1 MSASQK
7 VIKYSAIALAFLII
21 FSIFTC
27 LVSFILSI
35 TSSIKKEDEIKEI
48 NAKNN
53 YKNLTI
59 NLRATSLTIK
69 KGEKFKVSSNND
81 KITIKQ
87 SDDSLTIKETKT
99 NFNFKEKLEL
109 IIYIPD
115 DYVFDDVSIKNGAG
129 KIDIT
134 ELNSQEL
141 SLELGAG
148 STILKNVNILKETK
162 IECGAGS
169 FKILSGNIN
178 NLDLDLGVGKTS
190 ISAKITG
197 NNKIDSGIGS
207 LDLNLDGIKNDY
219 KLKLK
224 KGLGSITID
233 GASFNES
240 LFGEGT
246 NYIDIDGGIGS
257 INIAF
262 KNEEI

>member
-27 LVSFILSI
+27 LVSFTLSI

-48 NAKNN
+48 NVKNN

-59 NLRATSLTIK
+59 NLRTTSLTIK
-69 KGEKFKVSSNND
+69 KGEKFQVSSNND

-87 SDDSLTIKETKT
+87 SGDSLTIKETKT

-115 DYVFDDVSIKNGAG
+115 DYVFDDVSIENEAG

-141 SLELGAG
+141 SLELEAG

-197 NNKIDSGIGS
+197 NSKIDSGIGS
-207 LDLNLDGIKNDY
+207 LDLNLDGIKSDY
-219 KLKLK
+219 KLKLE
-224 KGLGSITID
+224 KGLGSITVD

-246 NYIDIDGGIGS
+246 NYIDIDGGIGN

>member
-1 MSASQK
+1 MSTSQK
-7 VIKYSAIALAFLII
+7 VIKYSAIGLAFFII
-21 FSIFTC
+21 FSIFAC
-27 LVSFILSI
+27 LISFASSI
-35 TSSIKKEDEIKEI
+35 TSLIKKEDKIEEII
-48 NAKNN
+48 VKNN
-53 YKNLTI
+53 YRNLTI
-59 NLRATSLTIK
+59 NLRTTSLIIK

-81 KITIKQ
+81 KIAIKKGN
-87 SDDSLTIKETKT
+87 DYLTIKENKT
-99 NFNFKEKLEL
+99 NFNIKEKSEL
-109 IIYIPD
+109 IIYVPD
-115 DYVFDDVSIKNGAG
+115 DYAFNDITIKNGAG
-129 KIDIT
+129 KIDIAD
-134 ELNSQEL
+134 LNSEEI

-148 STILKNVNILKETK
+148 STTLKNINIFKETK

-178 NLDLDLGVGKTS
+178 DLDLDLGVGKTS

-197 NNKIDSGIGS
+197 NSKIDSGIGS
-207 LDLNLDGIKNDY
+207 LDLNLDGTKNDY

-262 KNEEI
+262 KNNEV

>member
-27 LVSFILSI
+27 LISFTLSI

-48 NAKNN
+48 NVKNN

-59 NLRATSLTIK
+59 NLRTTSLTIK
-69 KGEKFKVSSNND
+69 KGEKFQVSSNND

-87 SDDSLTIKETKT
+87 SGDSLTIKETKT

-141 SLELGAG
+141 SLELEAG

-197 NNKIDSGIGS
+197 NSKIDSGIGS
-207 LDLNLDGIKNDY
+207 LDLNLDGIKSDY
-219 KLKLK
+219 KLKLE

-246 NYIDIDGGIGS
+246 NYIDIDGGIGN
-257 INIAF
+257 INITF